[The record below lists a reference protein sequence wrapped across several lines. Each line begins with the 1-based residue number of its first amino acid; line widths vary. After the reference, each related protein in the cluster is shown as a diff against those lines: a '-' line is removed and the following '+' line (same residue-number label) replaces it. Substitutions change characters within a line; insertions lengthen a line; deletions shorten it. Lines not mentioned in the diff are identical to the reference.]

1 MQTFSNFLL
10 LQYHLY
16 EEIVKVIL
24 VFSIVLYVFS
34 SSICAF

>member
-24 VFSIVLYVFS
+24 LFSIVLYVFLLF
-34 SSICAF
+34 ICAF